1 MRKIYRNAKSY
12 VCPYCNGEFFG
23 RRDFKKH
30 KSDCAK
36 EHGLGTDSLGRFINP
51 LSGKHAMEAF
61 KKKVEAGLASFAW
74 TDKKH
79 SLATRKMLSEKRI
92 EFLESHPDHG
102 LRWYTVN
109 GIKVQGTWEKKFAE
123 FLTSKGISWTRQ
135 KIDFLGT
142 HRYTPDFYCPS
153 ENIYFDVKG
162 FRRDRDIYKMHL
174 VLREHPEIQIKMIEL
189 EELNHLDEIDIFKLP
204 NFQEKYKFEDID
216 LSLFNNVWK

>member
-1 MRKIYRNAKSY
+1 MSKVYNNAQCRF
-12 VCPYCNGEFFG
+12 CPHCGEGIFG
-23 RRDFKKH
+23 RRAFQKH
-30 KSDCAK
+30 RSDCAK
-36 EHGLGTDSLGRFINP
+36 ERGLKLDALGRVINP
-51 LSGKHAMEAF
+51 LSGKLAMAAF
-61 KKKVEAGLASFAW
+61 KEKVNAGLSSYSW
-74 TDKKH
+74 TGKKH
-79 SLATRKMLSEKRI
+79 SLASRNKISEKRI

-123 FLTSKGISWTRQ
+123 FLTSKGIAWTRK

-153 ENIYFDVKG
+153 ENIYFEVKG
-162 FRRDRDIYKMHL
+162 FRRERDIYKMHL
-174 VLREHPEIQIKMIEL
+174 VLREHPEIQIKMIER

-216 LSLFNNVWK
+216 LSSFNNVWK